1 MNAHTEGRK
10 VLVLGAG
17 RGQVGLIRALQR
29 LGARVVVATQ
39 MRPDLPGIE
48 IADEILECDLRDAR
62 GVVQA
67 ARSKDIDAVAT
78 SCMDTAMHT
87 LGELVDELGLRGVSS
102 KAARL
107 CNDKIPMKE
116 RLVACGVPT
125 AAFEVLSADSRI
137 EDVLDRIGLP
147 AVVKAPN
154 LQGSAG
160 VRIVR
165 DRAEALSSL
174 DSVRE
179 TCGMDGVLVEAFLD
193 GVELGAQAFIHDG
206 EILFVMPH
214 GDALAAPDMPIPV
227 EHWAPAEL
235 SDTERESVEKT
246 VVSAIRALG
255 LDDCAVNVDLILV
268 NGVAHVIELTGRAGA
283 NGLPELTGARLGL
296 DYWELI
302 ARECLDLDVRGF
314 WSSRAEGAPAV
325 LGRMVGRS
333 DLHGAATAVDVED
346 LDEGWL
352 IDRTVFIAPGRE
364 LDGFQS
370 SNDCL
375 AQVIVSGDDLSECRE
390 RADAAAATIHVE
402 VRR

>member
-1 MNAHTEGRK
+1 MNAHPEGRK

-17 RGQVGLIRALQR
+17 RGQVGLIRALRR

-39 MRPDLPGIE
+39 IRSDLPGIG
-48 IADEILECDLRDAR
+48 IADEILECDLRDAC

-78 SCMDTAMHT
+78 SCMDTAMRT
-87 LGELVDELGLRGVSS
+87 LGALVDELGLRGVSGQV
-102 KAARL
+102 ARL
-107 CNDKIPMKE
+107 CNDKISMKE

-125 AAFEVLSADSRI
+125 AAFEVLTADSLI
-137 EDVLDRIGLP
+137 DEVLDRIGLP

-165 DRAEALSSL
+165 DRAEARSAL
-174 DSVRE
+174 DAVRE
-179 TCGMDGVLVEAFLD
+179 TCGMDCVLVEAFLD
-193 GVELGAQAFIHDG
+193 GVELGAQAFVHNG

-227 EHWAPAEL
+227 EHWAPMALCEAER
-235 SDTERESVEKT
+235 DSVERT
-246 VVSAIRALG
+246 VVSAIEALE

-268 NGVAHVIELTGRAGA
+268 DGVAHVIELTGRVGA

-296 DYWELI
+296 DYWELV
-302 ARECLDLDVRGF
+302 ARECLDLDVREF
-314 WSSRAEGAPAV
+314 WDARAEGASAV
-325 LGRMVGRS
+325 LSRMVGRP
-333 DLHGAATAVDVED
+333 DLHGTTTAVEAED
-346 LDEGWL
+346 LDEEWL
-352 IDRTVFIAPGRE
+352 VDRTVFIAPGRE
-364 LDGFQS
+364 LDGFRS

-375 AQVIVSGDDLSECRE
+375 AQVIVSGDDISECRE
-390 RADAAAATIHVE
+390 RVDLATATIHVE